1 MRGSGL
7 TGRGGLL
14 WPQLAGWPDALN
26 PLLGPFF
33 PGLEARFSEGDRHGS
48 PGAPHRGQEVET
60 RYHESVLLDEV
71 VHYLQPTR
79 GKRFLD
85 GTVGGG
91 GHSER
96 LLEAGA
102 EVLGLDQDPDALAYA
117 RRRLEGH
124 TDCCALI
131 QANFSDFPDI
141 LTTTG
146 LGKLDGILVDL
157 GVSSRQL
164 ENGERGFSFMK
175 PGPLD
180 MRMDPGLELTAGYLV
195 NHSDEEELTYLFK
208 TYGEEP
214 AAARIAKAIVRARMD
229 EEITRT
235 DQLAAII
242 EKASP
247 RRGKKTHPAT
257 RVFQALRIAVNDE
270 MHSLEVLLDSAIEW
284 LKPGGRLV
292 VISFH
297 SLEDRIVKRFLQHH
311 TRRELDRPEWPAP
324 KPNPDYHF
332 DYVLKKALRPSEEE
346 VKRNP
351 RARSA
356 RMRVAERIAHG

>member
-1 MRGSGL
+1 ML
-7 TGRGGLL
+7 
-14 WPQLAGWPDALN
+14 PQLAGWPDVLN

-33 PGLEARFSEGDRHGS
+33 PGLEARLSEGERHGA
-48 PGAPHRGQEVET
+48 PGASNRGQDPE
-60 RYHESVLLDEV
+60 RKYHESVLADEV

-91 GHSER
+91 GHTER
-96 LLEAGA
+96 LLLAGA
-102 EVLGLDQDPDALAYA
+102 EILGLDQDPDALAHA
-117 RRRLEGH
+117 RVRLEGF
-124 TDCCALI
+124 TDHCALI
-131 QANFSDFPDI
+131 QANFSMFPEI

-164 ENGERGFSFMK
+164 ENGERGFSFMH

-180 MRMDPGLELTAGYLV
+180 MRMDPASELTAGYLV
-195 NHSDEEELTYLFK
+195 NHSDEEELSYLFK

-214 AAARIAKAIVRARMD
+214 AAKRIARAIVRARMD

-235 DQLAAII
+235 DQLAAIV

-247 RRGKKTHPAT
+247 RRGKKVHPAT

-270 MHSLEVLLDSAIEW
+270 MHALEVLLESAVEW

-324 KPNPDYHF
+324 KANPDYHF
-332 DYVLKKALRPSEEE
+332 DYVLKKALRASEQE

-351 RARSA
+351 RSRSA
-356 RMRVAERIAHG
+356 RMRVAERISHG